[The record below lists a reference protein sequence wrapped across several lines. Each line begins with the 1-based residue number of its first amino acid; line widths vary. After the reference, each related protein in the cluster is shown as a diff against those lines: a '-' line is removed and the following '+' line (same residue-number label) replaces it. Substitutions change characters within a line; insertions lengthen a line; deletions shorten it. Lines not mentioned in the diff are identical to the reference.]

1 MLKPSLRIAVVLVV
15 VFLLAE
21 APGDAAFLW
30 EARAETE
37 SETGAETVDCVLPG
51 QIRPLGSTTYVT
63 RGRTIKTTKK
73 DCEAR
78 GGRPVAPK
86 EPGVET
92 PSGEPP
98 EQDIHS
104 PK

>member
-1 MLKPSLRIAVVLVV
+1 MLRPSLRTAAVLAV
-15 VFLLAE
+15 VFLLAA

-30 EARAETE
+30 GARAETV
-37 SETGAETVDCVLPG
+37 SETGAETVNCVLPG
-51 QIRPLGSTTYVT
+51 QIRSLGPTTYVT

-78 GGRPVAPK
+78 GGRPVAPR
-86 EPGVET
+86 EPEAEI
-92 PSGEPP
+92 PSGEPS